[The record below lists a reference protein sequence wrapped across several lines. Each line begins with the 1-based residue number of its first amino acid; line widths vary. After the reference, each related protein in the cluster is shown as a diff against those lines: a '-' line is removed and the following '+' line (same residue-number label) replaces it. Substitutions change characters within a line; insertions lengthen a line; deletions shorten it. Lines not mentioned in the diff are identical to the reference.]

1 MHYSFHIQNS
11 IFSKK
16 TAFFGEQINNISFK
30 GEKKNKQ
37 AKKNQPTLHSAEVAC
52 FVKNHKTS

>member
-16 TAFFGEQINNISFK
+16 SPFFGEQITNISFK

-37 AKKNQPTLHSAEVAC
+37 AKKPTTNSAEVAC